1 MAKYGS
7 SVVTITIDDAP
18 GGTPRVITPYVNTI
32 GGIGIELLTQ
42 QTNPFGSSAE
52 SHTPTGM
59 EKTPDI
65 AISGFFDDTASV
77 GPKVVFGLAAT
88 KNLDKA
94 PGSVGR
100 LLVIVAATGATF
112 TITVH
117 VVKYEVLAK
126 NGALTEYAALVRQ
139 KSAGV
144 WS

>member
-7 SVVTITIDDAP
+7 SVVTVTFDDAP
-18 GGTPRVITPYVNTI
+18 GGTPRIVTPYVNTI
-32 GGIGIELLTQ
+32 GGLKIENLTQ
-42 QTNPFGSSAE
+42 QTNPFGTANE

-65 AISGFFDDTASV
+65 TIAGFFDDTATLGVAAVFKLKAADKVPASV
-77 GPKVVFGLAAT
+77 GRVLVILAAT
-88 KNLDKA
+88 A
-94 PGSVGR
+94 Q
-100 LLVIVAATGATF
+100 TF

-117 VVKYEVLAK
+117 LVSYEILNK
-126 NGALTEYAALVRQ
+126 NNNLTEYAAVVRQ